1 MSIEKLKE
9 FREKSGE
16 VIRQRELLKHMGMDA
31 ERIIP
36 KLPTYSKGIFTLFF
50 THNIQSNPF
59 AVPELGKVFVR
70 MDCDGNVQ
78 ELSLVCGSLIDDHLK
93 EWSLKNLRDILCK
106 FLGNPTQEELDS
118 VVVAE

>member
-1 MSIEKLKE
+1 M
-9 FREKSGE
+9 
-16 VIRQRELLKHMGMDA
+16 
-31 ERIIP
+31 
-36 KLPTYSKGIFTLFF
+36 FF